1 MSVLGAVFFSSTPQ
15 VSWKYADTPCLQKKL
30 LLSLCPG
37 KGAKM
42 NEVISLSKTISFT
55 SGCLLKP
62 RVSFNK
68 IIIHST
74 DLGWFRCGFW
84 ISRKSLS
91 YARKMIVAMMDW
103 QTLCASVC
111 VYVCVYVPVYAH
123 VHTCLIASVC
133 VFVCVWRKMVKSLL
147 IYSILCTK
155 KTRLLVFSESLW
167 KWTSRNT

>member
-1 MSVLGAVFFSSTPQ
+1 MSVLGAVFFSSAPQ
-15 VSWKYADTPCLQKKL
+15 ASWKYADTPCLQKKL

-68 IIIHST
+68 IIIRST

-84 ISRKSLS
+84 ISRKSLR

-103 QTLCASVC
+103 QTLCVSVC
-111 VYVCVYVPVYAH
+111 VCECLCSSVRTCTYMSNCKCVCA
-123 VHTCLIASVC
+123 CM
-133 VFVCVWRKMVKSLL
+133 WRKLVKSLL